1 MADLLLT
8 LINYCL
14 YLSGIKLNEMLT
26 QVSENEIARDNNG
39 NGKKKDLFKIKFLQA
54 WQRVEDIKSSK
65 TELIK

>member
-1 MADLLLT
+1 
-8 LINYCL
+8 
-14 YLSGIKLNEMLT
+14 MLT